1 MSFSRLLSHAYT
13 ASCVIF
19 LGVIL
24 MLSLTACDRPQGL
37 FADAAPPT
45 PAAQVGVLQSDVLIV
60 NGQAVHLAD
69 AVTPQPSPDARC
81 PAEALA
87 ARQTALE
94 LKTLTSGVRAVTVT
108 PTGAKDSSNRPFAH
122 VLLDGVDPAHEL
134 IEDGLAVRPGAGAFN
149 WCGPLSASFPRAEHI
164 AMLSVSGT

>member
-1 MSFSRLLSHAYT
+1 MLACAAAMMLT
-13 ASCVIF
+13 A
-19 LGVIL
+19 
-24 MLSLTACDRPQGL
+24 ACDRRPGL
-37 FADAAPPT
+37 FADMGSPAPAPAPT
-45 PAAQVGVLQSDVLIV
+45 IAVLQSDVLIV
-60 NGQAVHLAD
+60 NGQPVRLAD

-94 LKTLTSGVRAVTVT
+94 LKTLVRGVHTATLT
-108 PTGAKDSSNRPFAH
+108 PTGAKDSDNRLYVH

-134 IEDGLAVRPGAGAFN
+134 IEEGLAVGPGAAAFN
-149 WCGPLSASFPRAEHI
+149 WCGPLSAGFPRAEHI